1 MPFVRISL
9 MEGKPAAYRQ
19 AIGSAIHQAMVD
31 TINIPEQDRFQ
42 VIIEHKPDGLIYD
55 PSYLDIQRSDDIIFV
70 QITMRFG
77 RTVEQK
83 KALYA
88 RICELLAESPGV
100 RSQDVFINLIEV
112 AIENWSFGDGIAQY
126 VS

>member
-1 MPFVRISL
+1 
-9 MEGKPAAYRQ
+9 MEGKSAAYRQ
-19 AIGSAIHQAMVD
+19 AVGAAIHQAMVD

-42 VIIEHKPDGLIYD
+42 VITEHKPDGLIYD
-55 PSYLDIQRSDDIIFV
+55 PSYFDIQRTDDIIFV

-88 RICELLAESPGV
+88 RICELLVESPGV
-100 RSQDVFINLIEV
+100 RSQDVFINLVEV
-112 AIENWSFGDGIAQY
+112 AIENWSFGNGIAQY
-126 VS
+126 AS